1 MKKIGRGGRLAAR
14 PLPEETVSVPAMTD
28 QPHRGLFVVGTDTD
42 VGKTAVAAAML
53 RGLVAA
59 GRQVAAYKPVASGIA
74 AAAEPGGDPERLW
87 AATGRI
93 GALADVCPQCFPA
106 PLSPPRAAR
115 VAGRMLDEPLLRAGL
130 SAWRD
135 RDLVVVE
142 GAGGLFS
149 PLGEATLGADL
160 AREFGYPL
168 VVVDAARLGSI
179 GRSLATVRAAQ
190 AAGLAVAACVLSQ
203 VAPPRGDPDDPTSDA
218 AIAVANAADLQRLL
232 ASIPVTLLPHG
243 ASEFAPPL
251 DWWALAG
258 SFTHP
263 GAAPPTPPPAAA

>member
-1 MKKIGRGGRLAAR
+1 MTKNGLVGRLAAR
-14 PLPEETVSVPAMTD
+14 PLPVETVPVPAMTD
-28 QPHRGLFVVGTDTD
+28 QPRRGLFVVGTDTD
-42 VGKTAVAAAML
+42 VGKTAVAVAML

-87 AATGRI
+87 EAAGRV
-93 GALADVCPQCFPA
+93 GAIAAVCPQCFPA

-115 VAGRMLDEPLLRAGL
+115 VAGRMVDEPLLRAGL
-130 SAWRD
+130 AAWRECEI
-135 RDLVVVE
+135 VVVE

-149 PLGEATLGADL
+149 PLAARTLGADL

-168 VVVDAARLGSI
+168 VVVDAARLGAI

-203 VAPPRGDPDDPTSDA
+203 VAPPRGACDDPVGEA
-218 AIAVANAADLQRLL
+218 ALAAANTVDLRQLL
-232 ASIPVTLLPHG
+232 PGIPVTLLPHG
-243 ASEFAPPL
+243 ASEFTPPL

-258 SFTHP
+258 ERV
-263 GAAPPTPPPAAA
+263 